1 MKKYVLSLVSL
12 LLVILGSLYIYYNTD
27 VNKETIRVSEVTHS
41 PFYAPWYVALDNG
54 YFKEEGL
61 DIEVILTSGADKVSA
76 SVLSGDVEIG
86 FCGPESTIYI
96 YNGGMKDYLISF
108 AGLTKKDGQFI
119 VSRKQYDN
127 FDLTMLN
134 NKEVLAGRSGGMPV
148 INFMNALK
156 NNNINQVKI
165 NTDVEFANLGSSF
178 ISGNGDFVNLF
189 EPNATML
196 EKQGFGYIV
205 GNIGTLSGNVPY
217 TAFNTKLSYYNENK
231 DIIKKF
237 NNALNKG
244 LAYVNSHTPEEIA
257 KIITKE
263 FPDISLND
271 LILIVKHYKDNDTW
285 YLNTSIP
292 EEDFKNLQGMM
303 IDNNL
308 IDSYVNYQKLVY
320 DLNE

>member
-27 VNKETIRVSEVTHS
+27 DNKETIRVSEVTHS

-217 TAFNTKLSYYNENK
+217 TAFNTKLSYYNEHK

>member
-27 VNKETIRVSEVTHS
+27 DNKETIRVSEVTHS

-231 DIIKKF
+231 DVIKKF